1 MVMKQAPT
9 LDLTGSELNWDW
21 EHAEYTAEAHRMA
34 PRKYRVQHSLEN
46 AEPLSELI
54 EAGQA
59 AWAVEVRC
67 PQTVYSETTMS
78 GSLGQT
84 TVMIPSGQTISP
96 VDLWPGVVAV
106 QDCMLRTDGLTSIWR
121 TEQEIPVSKGW
132 WLARHIPLAVNEARG
147 SIIAFR
153 PDENLERGSLS
164 IVADTGSGDFRF
176 IIKLHPDQVV
186 RIDDPVFQ
194 VTALAAAMAM
204 LPYQDDVEIENDHVP
219 GSRMGTDLLGKLENA
234 GVPLWNTGHDW
245 DPMQAATALLALP
258 LPEDG
263 ES

>member
-21 EHAEYTAEAHRMA
+21 EHAEYRAEANRMA
-34 PRKYRVQHSLEN
+34 PWKYKVQHSLEN

-121 TEQEIPVSKGW
+121 TEREIPVSKGW
-132 WLARHIPLAVNEARG
+132 WLARHIPLAINEARG

-153 PDENLERGSLS
+153 PDKNLERGSLS

-176 IIKLHPDQVV
+176 IVKLHPDQVV

-194 VTALAAAMAM
+194 VTTLAAALAM
-204 LPYQDDVEIENDHVP
+204 LPYQEDMEIENDLVP

-234 GVPLWNTGHDW
+234 GVPLWNTERDW
-245 DPMQAATALLALP
+245 DPMLAATELLALP